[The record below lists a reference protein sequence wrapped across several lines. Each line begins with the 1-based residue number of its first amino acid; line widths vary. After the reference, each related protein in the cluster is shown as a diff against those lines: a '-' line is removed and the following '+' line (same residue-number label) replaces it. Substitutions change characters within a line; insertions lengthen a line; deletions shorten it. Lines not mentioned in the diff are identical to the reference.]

1 MTPSEIDAP
10 VAPEL
15 EVEQWFNT
23 GAPLTLAGLRGQVVL
38 LHAFQMLCPAC
49 VQLATPQ
56 AQQAHQHFARAGLA
70 VIGLH
75 TVFEHHEA
83 MRPVS
88 LAAYI
93 DENRLRFPIGVDRPD
108 GHGGIPATMR
118 SYGME
123 GTPTLILIDRQGRER
138 LRHFGHLADLAL
150 GVALGKLLAER

>member
-10 VAPEL
+10 IAPEL
-15 EVEQWFNT
+15 EVEQWFNAD
-23 GAPLTLAGLRGQVVL
+23 APPTMASLRGRVVL

-56 AQQAHQHFARAGLA
+56 AQQLHRQFAHAGLA

-83 MRPVS
+83 MQPVA
-88 LAAYI
+88 LAAYLY
-93 DENRLRFPIGVDRPD
+93 EYRLRFPVGVDRPD
-108 GHGGIPATMR
+108 GRGGIPATMR
-118 SYGME
+118 AYAMQ

-138 LRHFGHLADLAL
+138 LRHFGHLPDLAL
-150 GVALGKLLAER
+150 GVAVGRLLAQG